1 MRYPSMMILAL
12 NAGSS
17 SLKFAVFAAG
27 ANQRL
32 LSGALARIGTS
43 EGTLIVHGTLAEERR
58 VDLPDHAAAWRVLT
72 EALGARLDVHQ
83 FLAVGH
89 RVVHGGPT
97 YTGPVRITA
106 QVEDT
111 LRSLIP
117 LAPEHLPQALGAI
130 DAVRRWSPTVPQI
143 ACFDTAFHRR
153 MPPVAQLWGL
163 TRALAERGVIRYGF
177 HGLSYEY
184 IVSAVPLGKRAI
196 IAHLGNGASVA
207 AVLDG
212 RSIDTS
218 MGMTPIGG
226 LVMGTRSGD
235 LDPGVLLYL
244 LNECAMTPDSVSRL
258 VNHQAGLLGLS
269 GRTSD
274 MQELLTSNDANDRQA
289 VDVFCYHV
297 TKTIGAYAAALGG
310 VDTIVF
316 TGGIGEHA
324 ASVRQRVTA
333 GLGFLG
339 VRLDSAS
346 NERNAD
352 IISQA
357 GAAVT
362 VRVVATDEELMI
374 AKHVTDLLRD
384 QSSAPA

>member
-27 ANQRL
+27 ANDRL
-32 LSGALARIGTS
+32 LSGALSRIGTS
-43 EGTLIVHGTLAEERR
+43 EGTLIVHGTPAEERR
-58 VDLPDHAAAWRVLT
+58 LDLPDHAAAWRALT
-72 EALGARLDVHQ
+72 ETLGARLDVHQ

-111 LRSLIP
+111 LRALIP
-117 LAPEHLPQALGAI
+117 LAPEHLPQALDAI

-163 TRALAERGVIRYGF
+163 TRALAELGLIRYGF

-184 IVSAVPLGKRAI
+184 IVGAVPLGKRAI

-226 LVMGTRSGD
+226 LVMGTRPGD
-235 LDPGVLLYL
+235 LDPGVVLYL
-244 LNECAMTPDSVSRL
+244 LNECAMSADAVSRL

-269 GRTSD
+269 GLTGD
-274 MQELLTSNDANDRQA
+274 MQELLASSDANARQA

-324 ASVRQRVTA
+324 AFVRHRITA
-333 GLGFLG
+333 GLEFLG
-339 VRLDSAS
+339 VRLDA
-346 NERNAD
+346 ERNQQHAD
-352 IISQA
+352 IISET
-357 GAAVT
+357 GATVT

-384 QSSAPA
+384 QPPASA